1 MARHRPPRSLSL
13 KHLPDVGRR
22 GRYLVVDRDDRD
34 DSVALPAGL
43 RGKVVARFHTRDL
56 AEALV
61 SAERL
66 EGRRLLVV
74 DSTLAMAAAAR
85 SRGRAG

>member
-1 MARHRPPRSLSL
+1 M
-13 KHLPDVGRR
+13 KHLPDVGTR
-22 GRYLVVDRDDRD
+22 GRYLVVDRDDWD
-34 DSVALPAGL
+34 HSTALPAGL

-61 SAERL
+61 NAEQR

-74 DSTLAMAAAAR
+74 DSTLAMSAAAR
-85 SRGRAG
+85 WRGRAG